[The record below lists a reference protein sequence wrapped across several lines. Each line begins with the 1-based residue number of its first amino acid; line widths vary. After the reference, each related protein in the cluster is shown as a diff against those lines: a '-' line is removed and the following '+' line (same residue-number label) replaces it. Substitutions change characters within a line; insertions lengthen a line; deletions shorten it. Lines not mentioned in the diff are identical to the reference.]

1 MSPKAAAV
9 SDSMADDDLNGNF
22 VEPRIALQ
30 RHDEVRGRQQDESR
44 PQHDRVSEPRERS
57 RENPVRS
64 RTPDR
69 LATTRSISSP
79 PRIDGNPLSYD
90 DSLGRLR
97 TSRRSSVQRE
107 PVMLGRRSSVQ
118 REPRH
123 PVPREEQRSLTT
135 GELNEEL
142 VRAPS
147 QGLQQGRGLIAPSSV
162 SLAENQQTRGK
173 NEEEK
178 IRRLQMEL
186 EEQRMMNQEQRSCA
200 LWYCEEQHKG
210 FEAAAQRYR
219 EVAEGVSEV
228 EVARARAE
236 ANLQAIHWRNKAQA
250 FADDAG
256 RARAISCVI
265 LPSGGTENASD
276 RSGGCC

>member
-1 MSPKAAAV
+1 MSPKASAV
-9 SDSMADDDLNGNF
+9 LDNMADDDPNGNF
-22 VEPRIALQ
+22 VEPRIALR
-30 RHDEVRGRQQDESR
+30 RHHEVRGRQQDESR

-69 LATTRSISSP
+69 LASTRSISSP
-79 PRIDGNPLSYD
+79 PRVDGNPLSYD

-97 TSRRSSVQRE
+97 TSRRGSVQHE
-107 PVMLGRRSSVQ
+107 PVMLGRRGL
-118 REPRH
+118 PRH
-123 PVPREEQRSLTT
+123 PVPREEQKSLTT

-162 SLAENQQTRGK
+162 SLAENQQTRGE

-200 LWYCEEQHKG
+200 LW
-210 FEAAAQRYR
+210 
-219 EVAEGVSEV
+219 
-228 EVARARAE
+228 
-236 ANLQAIHWRNKAQA
+236 
-250 FADDAG
+250 
-256 RARAISCVI
+256 
-265 LPSGGTENASD
+265 
-276 RSGGCC
+276 